1 MVDFFDS
8 LLDML
13 KPLWYNDTP
22 EREAGSDPLNH
33 SLYKEIMNFETN
45 TTNAKIQGLSIQVG
59 ELFADLYR
67 DVTKQDEA
75 LDALESYKSQRR
87 CLPREDAYK
96 SSRHLGASAA
106 HNATQG
112 R

>member
-33 SLYKEIMNFETN
+33 SLYKETMNFETN

-75 LDALESYKSQRR
+75 LDALESYKSLRR

>member
-1 MVDFFDS
+1 MVGFFDS

-22 EREAGSDPLNH
+22 ERETGSDSLNH
-33 SLYKEIMNFETN
+33 SLYKETMNFETN

-75 LDALESYKSQRR
+75 MDALESYKSLRR

>member
-8 LLDML
+8 LLDIL

-22 EREAGSDPLNH
+22 ERETGSDSLTTPLQ
-33 SLYKEIMNFETN
+33 KETMNFETH

-75 LDALESYKSQRR
+75 LDALESYKSLRR
-87 CLPREDAYK
+87 CLPREDVYTD
-96 SSRHLGASAA
+96 SRHLGATAA
-106 HNATQG
+106 HTATQG